1 MRAEH
6 LMIKM
11 KTHLSDQTD
20 QTASITQ
27 KEFEGK
33 TPEEQA
39 KLKLAMKESLYFN
52 NESLLKDFI
61 PLAKNSII
69 PIKSIEDVILK
80 FTDLSYQPIR
90 NQNGEQKKIQE

>member
-1 MRAEH
+1 M
-6 LMIKM
+6 
-11 KTHLSDQTD
+11 
-20 QTASITQ
+20 
-27 KEFEGK
+27 
-33 TPEEQA
+33 
-39 KLKLAMKESLYFN
+39 AMKESLYFN

-90 NQNGEQKKIQE
+90 NQNGE